1 LRLVGAA
8 TYPRCPCR
16 RKALHPRRPAR
27 AVLAALAALAS
38 ACATAKP
45 APKPFELTPAPAG
58 TLTAGLIVSSGTTT
72 AQEQADAFALFVQK
86 ALARPARAVVFPD
99 YDTLADALAAGKV
112 DVAFLAPM
120 AYVRAT
126 AQGKATPVAKVV
138 RNGQATYRS
147 VLFGPAGGAI
157 GNLDELK
164 KGSELK
170 VAWVDPSSATGYI
183 FAKALLLQ
191 KGIDPAGLFK
201 DQSFLSSHDAVC
213 KAVADGKAQVGASY
227 SIAAGEAVQD
237 VTGCQ
242 NALPG
247 AAAAALKVIAVTDA
261 IPNDVL
267 AVRDGFPEDDRAA
280 LDGAAR
286 ALAQSDEGK
295 KTLQTAFHAE
305 GFTDVAD
312 ADYGPV
318 RAALLVFK
326 Q

>member
-1 LRLVGAA
+1 MSRLLAVAA
-8 TYPRCPCR
+8 
-16 RKALHPRRPAR
+16 A
-27 AVLAALAALAS
+27 AVLAS
-38 ACATAKP
+38 ACVTAKP

-72 AQEQADAFALFVQK
+72 AQEQSDAFALFVQK
-86 ALARPARAVVFPD
+86 ALAKPARAVVFPD

-112 DVAFLAPM
+112 DLAFLAPM
-120 AYVRAT
+120 AYVRTT
-126 AQGKATPVAKVV
+126 AQGKVTPVAKVV

-147 VLFGPAGGAI
+147 VLFGPASGAVTD
-157 GNLDELK
+157 LETLK

-191 KGIDPAGLFK
+191 KGINPAGVFK
-201 DQSFLSSHDAVC
+201 DQAFLASHDAVC
-213 KAVADGKAQVGASY
+213 KAVAEGKAQVGASY
-227 SIAAGEAVQD
+227 SIDPAAEVKEI
-237 VTGCQ
+237 TGCK

-247 AAAAALKVIAVTDA
+247 DAAAALKVIAVTDA

-267 AVRDGFPEDDRAA
+267 AVKDGFPEDARAA
-280 LDGAAR
+280 LDDAAR
-286 ALAQSDEGK
+286 KLSESDEGK
-295 KTLQTAFHAE
+295 KTLQSAFHAE
-305 GFTDVAD
+305 GFTDVKD
-312 ADYGPV
+312 EDYGPI